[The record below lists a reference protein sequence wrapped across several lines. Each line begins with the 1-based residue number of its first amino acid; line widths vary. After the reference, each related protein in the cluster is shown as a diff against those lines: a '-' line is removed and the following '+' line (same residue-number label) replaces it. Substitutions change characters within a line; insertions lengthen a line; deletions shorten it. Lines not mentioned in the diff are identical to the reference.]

1 MTWSLWVTDKPKNE
15 RKKENVKI
23 LKEIRLPELL
33 GNVYAN
39 QDATV
44 SIGHGTMNWF
54 KIGKEIC
61 QSYIFLPCLFNF
73 CAGKIMKNKIL
84 DQIQARNKIYVGN
97 MNNLIYPNDR
107 RIIGT

>member
-1 MTWSLWVTDKPKNE
+1 MTWSLWVTNKPKKERKKE

-23 LKEIRLPELL
+23 LKEIRLLELL

-54 KIGKEIC
+54 EIGKEIC
-61 QSYIFLPCLFNF
+61 Q
-73 CAGKIMKNKIL
+73 
-84 DQIQARNKIYVGN
+84 
-97 MNNLIYPNDR
+97 
-107 RIIGT
+107 

>member
-1 MTWSLWVTDKPKNE
+1 MTWSLWVTHKPKNE

-44 SIGHGTMNWF
+44 SIGHGTMSWF

-97 MNNLIYPNDR
+97 MNNLNYPNDR